1 MAKKITS
8 FKRFH
13 HALRHYA
20 RALTDPE
27 FRMELETL
35 DALLDIA
42 YEIAERRVREALLSW
57 HPTNRDFDAALKD
70 AIRALEFYIRVLQ
83 HAEER
88 AKQLFSRFTC
98 PEDYEEIVNFN
109 IDNSRYSAEKLIEGL
124 EKLRK
129 ATRGWLLSPFT
140 KRTRRWLNR
149 QVFML
154 LSSYYNYL
162 GIWPSIRT
170 SLNSATGGFV
180 AEDLRTE
187 IRLDREF
194 RASLGPELWTIHLFT
209 WLFGDEHGEGD

>member
-42 YEIAERRVREALLSW
+42 YEVAEKRVREALLGR
-57 HPTNRDFDAALKD
+57 HPTNKYFDMALEH
-70 AIRALEFYIRVLQ
+70 AIRALEFYSKVLQ

-88 AKQLFSRFTC
+88 AKQLFSLYAC
-98 PEDYEEIVNFN
+98 LEDYRELVDFN
-109 IDNSRYSAEKLIEGL
+109 TENSRYAIEKLAEGL

-140 KRTRRWLNR
+140 KRTRRWLNK

-170 SLNSATGGFV
+170 SPNSYSSGFV
-180 AEDLRTE
+180 VEDLRTE

-194 RASLGPELWTIHLFT
+194 RASLGPELWTIELFT